1 MHAGKLIG
9 SVVPVIRVIA
19 IATILAR
26 FITPTPA
33 IMVRLP
39 SGAAV
44 EVRYF
49 LGTVTHVDQ
58 NRRTFAVSWQG
69 KGPTKME
76 YYHPKFEETYRVTD
90 ATVYK
95 GGSWANVTKGVMVR
109 VTGHSDVADT
119 VEFTNAGFNPEPN
132 VQNARTYRD
141 RGLAKQKKGDLDGAM
156 ADYNQAIKLDPKFT
170 GAYNNRGNIK
180 LKKGDLKGAMADYNQ
195 AIQLDSKYY
204 RAYNNRGLVRFR
216 EGDLNGALADYN
228 QAIALNPK
236 YGLAYRNR
244 GNAKQKRGDLNGAI
258 ADFDRAIKVGVTTD

>member
-1 MHAGKLIG
+1 
-9 SVVPVIRVIA
+9 
-19 IATILAR
+19 
-26 FITPTPA
+26 
-33 IMVRLP
+33 MVRLP

-44 EVRYF
+44 EVPYF
-49 LGTVTHVDQ
+49 LGTVTRVDQ

-90 ATVYK
+90 TTVYK
-95 GGSWANVTKGVMVR
+95 GGSWANVTKGVVVR

-119 VEFTNAGFNPEPN
+119 VEFANAGFNPEAN
-132 VQNARTYRD
+132 AENAGTYNAR
-141 RGLAKQKKGDLDGAM
+141 GFAKQKKGDLDGAM
-156 ADYNQAIKLDPKFT
+156 ADYNQAIKLNPKFA
-170 GAYNNRGNIK
+170 GAYNNRGNIR
-180 LKKGDLKGAMADYNQ
+180 LGRGDLNGAMADYNQ

-216 EGDLNGALADYN
+216 EGDLNGAIADYD
-228 QAIALNPK
+228 QAISLNPK

-244 GNAKQKRGDLNGAI
+244 GHAKEKKGDLNGAI

>member
-1 MHAGKLIG
+1 
-9 SVVPVIRVIA
+9 
-19 IATILAR
+19 
-26 FITPTPA
+26 
-33 IMVRLP
+33 MVRLP

-44 EVRYF
+44 EVPYF
-49 LGTVTHVDQ
+49 LGTVTRVDQ

-90 ATVYK
+90 TTVYK
-95 GGSWANVTKGVMVR
+95 GGSWANVTKGVVVR

-119 VEFTNAGFNPEPN
+119 VEFTNAGFNPEAN
-132 VQNARTYRD
+132 AENAGTYNAR
-141 RGLAKQKKGDLDGAM
+141 GFAKQKKGDLDGAM
-156 ADYNQAIKLDPKFT
+156 ADYNQAIKLNPKFA
-170 GAYNNRGNIK
+170 GAYNNRGNIR
-180 LKKGDLKGAMADYNQ
+180 LGRGDLNGAMADYNQ

-216 EGDLNGALADYN
+216 EGDLNGAIADYD
-228 QAIALNPK
+228 QAISLNPK

-244 GNAKQKRGDLNGAI
+244 GHAKEKKGDLNGAI